1 MTHMGRTEPRLKDLL
16 EDPLVKLLM
25 DSDAVDR
32 EQLSAMLEGLRLLR
46 HSGQA
51 AEGAPNGN

>member
-1 MTHMGRTEPRLKDLL
+1 MTHMGRTEPRLRDLL

-32 EQLSAMLEGLRLLR
+32 EQLSAMLEELRLLR
-46 HSGQA
+46 HSGRVA
-51 AEGAPNGN
+51 GEAPNGH